1 MGSLIFKLSLIA
13 LLVGFLVFLA
23 YDDYRS
29 RKEREA
35 EDREKEAALP
45 DPERHADQ
53 QEPGD
58 PDDRENDRETHK
70 DR

>member
-1 MGSLIFKLSLIA
+1 MGSLIFKLGLIA

-35 EDREKEAALP
+35 EDREKDAALP
-45 DPERHADQ
+45 GPERDADH

-58 PDDRENDRETHK
+58 PDERETYK